1 MSRLAQYQ
9 EQVKDGFGYEEFE
22 AIPKGTEQVFVIE
35 EAVWDTQL
43 NNKAQPPQQDEYI
56 KIRIKAFGGE
66 YDGRVIFQNLNI
78 LGRADQDDAKAEKT
92 IESALQFL
100 AAYDYHALGGALAKL
115 PHDPEDEDLRK
126 LEGRKVNII
135 VGVRTYKNQFQET
148 QRVNTVRQ
156 VIPMPTTERPT
167 RTRTADAGASESA
180 DTGRRERRPRR

>member
-22 AIPKGTEQVFVIE
+22 AIPKGTELVFVIE
-35 EAVWDTQL
+35 EAVWADKL
-43 NNKAQPPQQDEYI
+43 NQKAQPPQQDEYV
-56 KIRIKAFGGE
+56 KMRLKVFSGE
-66 YDGRVIFQNLNI
+66 YEGRVVFQDLFL
-78 LGRADQDDAKAEKT
+78 LGRADQDDDKAAKT
-92 IESALQFL
+92 IDSAWQFL

-135 VGVRTYKNQFQET
+135 VGVRTYQNKFQET

-167 RTRTADAGASESA
+167 RTRTTDAGASENA